1 MNEIESLKNE
11 VSRKLRRNSLASGFF
26 ILTAASLLIPAFSV
40 EGSRFSYTL
49 FCFRPPHLTH
59 PEQHD
64 YCTGEKIRRGIT
76 WRVAL
81 ESEQNQ
87 QFASKVSILKTIP
100 AANPYAGLYGVAAAG
115 FLGAAFGFFK
125 LGTNQ
130 LEDSLDA
137 FIWSRRRELYRR
149 ALDHEMDVTLDA
161 TRKHNEA
168 EFIKEMMSREHGQA
182 LLELMS
188 DGERQL
194 AAERYAKGERLDQAQ
209 FDLHLA
215 TLKAQAAEQV
225 EKEAK
230 HKSETA
236 KLNKPPKK
244 KDSGAE
250 PTGDEA
256 AKAELIEKLKEHE
269 GGWLYTLCTTRKILI
284 IEGEQ
289 GSFKSYTGGLI
300 AYIRYQLVGHKLG
313 WICDT
318 DYHQNKSEAW
328 AILQPLEPDNY
339 GANKDGESLR
349 EGIERFYEG
358 IKIRDEKNFAVETLI
373 FDELTT
379 YADYRECE
387 GVAENF
393 MKFALS
399 APRKAAYGLIAIT
412 HSNTNTGG
420 GGGGGMA
427 KARQRGALHLL
438 LNADNDYHPTFKG
451 TLNGFKNEVGELV
464 VDMPV
469 TLPDWFRPQ
478 AIEKMF
484 KGGSTHANG

>member
-1 MNEIESLKNE
+1 MNDIESSKLE
-11 VSRKLRRNSLASGFF
+11 VSRRVRRGNIAAGFF
-26 ILTAASLLIPAFSV
+26 IATAASLLIPAFSM

-49 FCFRPPHLTH
+49 FCFNPENLTN

-81 ESEQNQ
+81 EAEQNQ

-100 AANPYAGLYGVAAAG
+100 AANPHAGLYGVGAAG
-115 FLGAAFGFFK
+115 FLLTAFGFLK
-125 LGTNQ
+125 LGTHR
-130 LEDSLDA
+130 LEDYLDA
-137 FIWSRRRELYRR
+137 FIWSRRRELYKR

-161 TRKHNEA
+161 QRKHNEA
-168 EFIKEMMSREHGQA
+168 EFIRDMMSRDHGQA
-182 LLELMS
+182 MLELMS
-188 DGERQL
+188 PGERQL
-194 AAERYAKGERLDQAQ
+194 AAERYAKGERLDEAQ
-209 FDLHLA
+209 FNLHLA
-215 TLKAQAAEQV
+215 TLQAQAAEQI

-230 HKSETA
+230 HRAETA
-236 KLNKPPKK
+236 KLNKPAKK

-269 GGWLYTLCTTRKILI
+269 GGWLHALCTTRKILI

-289 GSFKSYTGGLI
+289 GSFKSYTAALI

-318 DYHQNKSEAW
+318 DYHQNKNKAW
-328 AILQPLEPDNY
+328 SILQPLEIEAY
-339 GANKDGESLR
+339 GFPKNGESLR
-349 EGIERFYEG
+349 EGLERFMEG
-358 IKIRDEKNFAVETLI
+358 IEIRDEDNFGIETVI

-379 YADYRECE
+379 YGDYPECE
-387 GVAENF
+387 DIAKKF
-393 MKFALS
+393 MKFGLS

-412 HSNTNTGG
+412 HSMTNEGT

-427 KARQRGALHLL
+427 KSRKRGTLHLL
-438 LNADNDYHPTFKG
+438 LNADNDYNPTFQG
-451 TLNGFKNEVGELV
+451 TLNGFKNEAGELV
-464 VDMPV
+464 EDMEV

-484 KGGSTHANG
+484 GANQ